1 MQVEESA
8 GDAEAGA
15 WRPDPLPEEPR
26 RVSGV
31 LGGAQQ
37 LGEQPSP
44 PTTME
49 QRLLQP
55 WLLSICRSPICVSPT
70 PLGGL

>member
-1 MQVEESA
+1 MQVEENA

-15 WRPDPLPEEPR
+15 RRADPLPEEPR

-31 LGGAQQ
+31 LGGCTAAR
-37 LGEQPSP
+37 GTAPA
-44 PTTME
+44 ME

-55 WLLSICRSPICVSPT
+55 WVLGTCRSPMCVSPT